1 MMGHLV
7 RWVQLAAVGNADSW
21 TPGNYSDPFPSG
33 NVAPIQPS
41 GNVAHGTSD

>member
-7 RWVQLAAVGNADSW
+7 RRVQLAAVGNADSW
-21 TPGNYSDPFPSG
+21 TAGNYSDPFPSG